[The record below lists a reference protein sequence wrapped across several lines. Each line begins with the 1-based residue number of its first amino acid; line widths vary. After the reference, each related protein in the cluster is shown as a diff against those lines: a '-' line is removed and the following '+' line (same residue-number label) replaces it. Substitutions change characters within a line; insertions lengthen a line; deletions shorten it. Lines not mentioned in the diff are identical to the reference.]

1 MKKEE
6 KVEEKVVAPKKV
18 APKKTTS
25 KAKKKDWS
33 AVYDA
38 NKSYSLNE
46 ALEILKKITKTKF
59 DASVE
64 AHFRLGINPKKGD
77 QQVRSTVSL
86 PHGTGKTVRIAAF
99 VSPANEKAAK
109 DAGADLIGGEELI
122 EQIKRSEK
130 TDFEVAVAEPA
141 MMRQL
146 AVIAKILGTRG
157 LMPSPKNETVTTD
170 IAKAITELKKGK
182 VSYKNDETANIH
194 CLIGKM
200 SFTPEQLADNYKAL
214 LDNLRK
220 SKPSSAKGSY
230 IKSAFICSSMSPSI
244 KITVA

>member
-6 KVEEKVVAPKKV
+6 KVEEKVAAPKKAAPKKV
-18 APKKTTS
+18 TP

-38 NKSYSLNE
+38 NKSYPLNE
-46 ALEILKKITKTKF
+46 ALEILKKITTTKF

-77 QQVRSTVSL
+77 QQVRSAVSL
-86 PHGTGKTVRIAAF
+86 PHGTGKSVRIAAF

-109 DAGADLIGGEELI
+109 DAGADLVGGEELI
-122 EQIKRSEK
+122 EQIKKSEK

-141 MMRQL
+141 LMRQL
-146 AVIAKILGTRG
+146 ATIAKILGTRG

-170 IAKAITELKKGK
+170 IAKAISELKKGK

-200 SFTPEQLADNYKAL
+200 SFTTEQLSDNYKAL

-220 SKPSSAKGSY
+220 SKPSSAKGAY
-230 IKSAFICSSMSPSI
+230 IKSAFICSSMSPSVR
-244 KITVA
+244 ITVA